1 MLSAVFVYLD
11 RVYSNGTTGIAS
23 IRELAISSFQKGI
36 WENELLFQKTRD
48 DFLAWAAAERKEG
61 KPDEA
66 ARPTIIAITALSK
79 LLDRYT
85 SLLTPYQN
93 DAIGYYTAQA
103 EANIWGAN
111 SEEQSMSPTRYVE
124 WAMEKVEEER
134 ERVATCLD
142 PDSVDRLVLGLRVVL
157 GGQVKDKIVGRGE
170 SAESLPRSPLTL
182 L

>member
-23 IRELAISSFQKGI
+23 IRELAISTFQKGI
-36 WENELLFQKTRD
+36 WGNELLFQKTRD
-48 DFLAWAAAERKEG
+48 DFLAWAAAEREEG

-85 SLLTPYQN
+85 SILTPYQN

-103 EANIWGAN
+103 EVNIGGAT
-111 SEEQSMSPTRYVE
+111 SEDQSMSPTRYVE

-157 GGQVKDKIVGRGE
+157 GGQVKDKIVGRGK
-170 SAESLPRSPLTL
+170 SDHT
-182 L
+182 